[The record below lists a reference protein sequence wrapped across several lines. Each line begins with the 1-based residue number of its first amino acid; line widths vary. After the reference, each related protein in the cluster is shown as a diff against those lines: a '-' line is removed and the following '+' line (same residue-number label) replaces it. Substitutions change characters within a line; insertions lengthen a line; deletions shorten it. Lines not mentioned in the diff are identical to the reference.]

1 MSAYHR
7 VWIKGILTSRS
18 ALHVGSGE
26 EKFTSLVTKK
36 LADSDKEVE
45 GHYSAVCL
53 GLDDKPYLPASS
65 LRGCLAE
72 MARRL
77 KIPTEF
83 LFGLKIADSEK
94 YKTGCLRVYDAA
106 LRAFPECTKEWSKPK
121 NKLPH
126 DTLLRT
132 SVGINPLLGVADEH
146 RLFNVEIV
154 PAGAVFEVE
163 FLLEDCEDLH
173 LNQMLQLLNAWDG
186 SAMSTLGG
194 GSGVGRGRVV
204 WALEKCSVLDNA
216 GLNKW
221 LASEDES
228 LEQYDEKYYR
238 LIKEFSDVPKNEEV
252 ALNSVQFILKP
263 QGSFLLHDPA
273 YTQKKVKKDA
283 SENSEFPDLTF
294 SRTRTGQALI
304 PATALRGWLR
314 GRVRKILLT
323 LQQQDVDEKIEKL
336 FGSEQKRGILR
347 FDDAVSTGIADGV
360 AEPFLQSFNAV
371 DRFTGGVAKSALYSV
386 EAARCEELQGCI
398 SLMGKLP
405 EWAKAVL
412 LLVARDML
420 EGELSLG
427 WGKSRGYGSFGV
439 VLKIKNESINDVAAL
454 RARYPKTETEGWFTC
469 LNRNLHN

>member
-7 VWIKGILTSRS
+7 VWIKGSLKSHS

-26 EKFTSLVTKK
+26 EKPLVTKK
-36 LADSDKEVE
+36 LADSAEETE

-53 GLDDKPYLPASS
+53 DFDKKPYLPASS

-77 KIPTEF
+77 QIPTELQHA

-106 LRAFPECTKEWSKPK
+106 LRAFPECTQEWSKPK
-121 NKLPH
+121 NTLPQN
-126 DTLLRT
+126 TLLRT

-146 RLFNVEIV
+146 RLFNLEIV

-273 YTQKKVKKDA
+273 YTQEKVKDA

-294 SRTRTGQALI
+294 SRTPTGQALI

-323 LQQQDVDEKIEKL
+323 LQQQDVDKKIEDL

-347 FDDAVSTGIADGV
+347 FDDAVSAEV
-360 AEPFLQSFNAV
+360 AEPFPQTFNAV

-386 EAARCEELQGCI
+386 EAARCGELQGCI
-398 SLMGKLP
+398 SLIGELSDENK
-405 EWAKAVL
+405 WAKAVL
-412 LLVARDML
+412 LLVARDVL

-439 VLKIKNESINDVAAL
+439 ALKIKNELINDVAVL
-454 RARYPKTETEGWFTC
+454 RELYPEAETRGWFAC
-469 LNRNLHN
+469 LNRN